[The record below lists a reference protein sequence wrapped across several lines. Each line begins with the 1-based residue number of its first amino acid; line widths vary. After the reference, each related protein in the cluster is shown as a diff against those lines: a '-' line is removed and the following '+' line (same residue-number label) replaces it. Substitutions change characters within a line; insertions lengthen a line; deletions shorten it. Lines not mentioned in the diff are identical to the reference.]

1 MTPTTRLRQ
10 TISRLSCSLALLA
23 GCAAQDA
30 TESTPLDDLSP
41 ALVTTED
48 RPVSTNGLNPV
59 DFWAPANQ
67 QALRALGGGA
77 LLNASGA
84 LAPTPLLDTDSG
96 RSVLKYVVRSAL
108 PDGVTVTSA
117 SGYSFAGARSL
128 APDWSTRALT
138 ASEQRWITAS
148 LLDHL
153 NGFGVSVPIMLL
165 GSHPALFTSTGNTPS
180 SYNVGDMTGF
190 GNLFSSTP
198 TAYVCADLGVTL
210 ACGLG
215 ASTYTLQRI
224 CGLSPTC
231 GAIHLG
237 LCNLFCSHDAQGS
250 PTCYPLLGSAYS
262 EAISTKVQSTI
273 DLPLSLLCG
282 TR

>member
-1 MTPTTRLRQ
+1 MTPKTRLQ
-10 TISRLSCSLALLA
+10 KTVSLLSCSLTLLA
-23 GCAAQDA
+23 GCVAQDA
-30 TESTPLDDLSP
+30 TESMPLDDLAP
-41 ALVTTED
+41 ALATPQD
-48 RPVSTNGLNPV
+48 RPVSTNGLSPN

-67 QALRALGGGA
+67 QALRALGSGA
-77 LLNASGA
+77 LLDASGS

-117 SGYSFAGARSL
+117 SGYSFAGARNL

-138 ASEQRWITAS
+138 VSEQRWMTAS

-153 NGFGVSVPIMLL
+153 NGFGVTVPIMLL
-165 GSHPALFTSTGNTPS
+165 GNHPALFTSTGNASS
-180 SYNVGDMTGF
+180 SYTVGDMTSF
-190 GNLFSSTP
+190 GNLFGSNP
-198 TAYVCADLGVTL
+198 TAYVCAELGVTL

-215 ASTYTLQRI
+215 ASTYTLERI

-237 LCNLFCSHDAQGS
+237 LCNLFCSRDAQGS

-262 EAISTKVQSTI
+262 EAISTRVQSNVE
-273 DLPLSLLCG
+273 LPLSLLCG
-282 TR
+282 TH